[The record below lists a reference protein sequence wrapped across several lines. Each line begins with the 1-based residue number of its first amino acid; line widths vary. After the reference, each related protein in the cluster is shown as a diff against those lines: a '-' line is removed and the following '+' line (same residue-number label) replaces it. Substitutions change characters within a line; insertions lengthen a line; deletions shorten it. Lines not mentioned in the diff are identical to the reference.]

1 MAIPLVSNV
10 AFTEITQSL
19 VDSNSG
25 VLNDIAGTAKSKL
38 PVQYFKLGENISGN
52 LTMSADSAHQK
63 IILDTGGRTLLN
75 STGSPLTN
83 NSSTAMEL
91 KGSGNI
97 QSTLKT
103 STKTVDTTSHT
114 GTTVFDNTNSS
125 SLVVGTNHTFDTSSQ
140 TVSFTWVNVPSS
152 TGDSDARNGG
162 RYPQV
167 PTGTTLVMGDGTL
180 LTAGQGLSLDVWLGS
195 GNGISQ
201 THVDEIF
208 GNNGQDLTANGNR
221 TSGVGGTYS
230 VTAGGNIVINS
241 STTGSWSGGT
251 IYNSVIPG
259 SSAGNLE
266 RLSWSTRGGL
276 VGRTDLTPQGSVIAG
291 NRTWTI
297 SAGSAGGLTVRNTG
311 RKFTFTN
318 LMTQASTGDN
328 AATYTLSG
336 ADPFDGVTVG
346 HSGGGSNTAVS
357 NRDSTDG
364 SFNITLTISG
374 TDANNKPYVLV
385 DVNNGT
391 GSIDTSTQS
400 YSGTLS
406 TKAFS

>member
-1 MAIPLVSNV
+1 MAIPLISNV
-10 AFTEITQSL
+10 GFTEITQSL

-52 LTMSADSAHQK
+52 LTMSADSAHKK
-63 IILDTGGRTLLN
+63 IILDTDARTLLN
-75 STGSPLTN
+75 SAGSPLTN
-83 NSSTAMEL
+83 NSSTSLEL

-103 STKTVDTTSHT
+103 STKTVATTSHT

-125 SLVVGTNHTFDTSSQ
+125 SLVVSTDHTFDTSNQ

-167 PTGTTLVMGDGTL
+167 PSETTLVMSDGTL

-201 THVDEIF
+201 THIDEIF
-208 GNNGQDLTANGNR
+208 GNNGQNLTANGNR
-221 TSGVGGTYS
+221 TSAVAGTYS

-241 STTGSWSGGT
+241 STTGSWSGGV
-251 IYNSVIPG
+251 IYNSTIPG

-266 RLSWSTRGGL
+266 RLTWKTSGGL
-276 VGRTDLTPQGSVIAG
+276 VGLTDLTPQGSVIAG

-297 SAGSAGGLTVRNTG
+297 SAGSAGGLTVRGTG

-336 ADPFDGVTVG
+336 ADPFDGTTVG
-346 HSGGGSNTAVS
+346 HSGGGSNTSVS
-357 NRDSTDG
+357 TRNSTDG
-364 SFNITLTISG
+364 SFTITLTVSG
-374 TDANNKPYVLV
+374 SDANSKPYVLA

-406 TKAFS
+406 TKVF

>member
-1 MAIPLVSNV
+1 MSIPLVSNV
-10 AFTEITQSL
+10 GFTEVTQSL

-25 VLNDIAGTAKSKL
+25 VLNDIAGSKINL
-38 PVQYFKLGENISGN
+38 PIQYFKLSENISGN
-52 LTMSADSAHQK
+52 LTLNNVANNKK
-63 IILDTGGRTLLN
+63 IILDTNAKTLLN
-75 STGSPLTN
+75 SAGSPLTN
-83 NSSTAMEL
+83 NSSTALEL
-91 KGSGNI
+91 KGSGNV

-103 STKTVDTTSHT
+103 STKAIAGTDNT
-114 GTTVFDNTNSS
+114 GTAVFDNTNSS
-125 SLVVGTNHTFDTSSQ
+125 SLVVSTDHTFDTSSQ

-162 RYPQV
+162 RYAQV
-167 PTGTTLVMGDGTL
+167 PSETTLVMDDGTL
-180 LTAGQGLSLDVWLGS
+180 LTAGTGLAIDTWLGS

-208 GNNGQDLTANGNR
+208 GNNGQDLTANGNT
-221 TSGVGGTYS
+221 TSSISTTYS
-230 VTAGGNIVINS
+230 VTAGGNIVIGS

-251 IYNSVIPG
+251 IYDSVIPG
-259 SSAGNLE
+259 SSAGNKE

-276 VGRTDLTPQGSVIAG
+276 VGFTDSSPGGGAVAG

-297 SAGSAGGLTVRNTG
+297 AAGSAGGLTVRGTG

-336 ADPFDGVTVG
+336 ADPFDGTTVG
-346 HSGGGSNTAVS
+346 HSGGGSNTSVS
-357 NRDSTDG
+357 NRNSTDG
-364 SFNITLTISG
+364 SFSITLTVSG
-374 TDANNKPYVLV
+374 TDANSKPYVLA
-385 DVNNGT
+385 DLNSGT

-406 TKAFS
+406 TKAF